1 MSHTFLM
8 EIGLEEIPAH
18 VVTPS
23 AAQLVEKTEKFLKEQ
38 RMDFDEVQT
47 YSTPRRLTVK
57 VTGLADKQPDI
68 QEEAKGPAKKIAYD
82 KDGNW
87 SKAAQGFARGQG
99 VSVDDIFFKELKGT
113 EYVYVKKFIEGK
125 AAADV
130 MQGMRDVAMDLKFP
144 TMMRWWGTNDFQYVR
159 PIRWIV
165 AMLDDQ
171 VIPFKILNI
180 ESGNVSQGHRFLGKP
195 VELKSADDYVEALR
209 SEKVIVDAVERK
221 SMIRDQIND
230 LAQKNNWKIVI
241 DEDLLEEVNNL
252 VEYPTVFAGSFD
264 EKYLSVPDQV
274 LITSMKDHQRFFYVT
289 DQNGKLL
296 PNFVSVRN
304 GNTEYLEN
312 VVQGNEKVLTARLE
326 DAKFFYEE
334 DQKQSIAD
342 YVERLKKVMFHD
354 KIGTI
359 YEKMARVRLLAAQ
372 IGKFVGLNDQ
382 ELADLDRAAQIYKF
396 DLVTGMV
403 GEFAELQGVMGE
415 IYARLQGENDNVAAA
430 IREEYMPTS
439 AEGELPVT
447 KVGAVLS
454 IADKIDSIQAFF
466 AAGMIPS
473 GSNDPYALRR
483 QALGIV
489 RIALARNWKLSV
501 PMMLKFVENAMN
513 ERPDLYKNIMPGDE
527 QKDMQQFIIDRLT
540 QIMNGDKQLRHDVL
554 DTVVANPENAFV
566 DIEEAAKILGKHLE
580 DDDFKETIE
589 ALTRVGRMA
598 KKAPN
603 FEDDAVLKAE
613 LFENESE
620 KKLAEAVKKV
630 ATAFEQADLEEK
642 FNQLASL
649 KDPITDYF
657 DSTMIMAKD
666 EDVKQNRLLQL
677 KQIADLTK
685 DFGELDNLN
694 VK

>member
-144 TMMRWWGTNDFQYVR
+144 TMMRWGTNDFQYVR

-209 SEKVIVDAVERK
+209 AEKVIVDAAERK
-221 SMIRDQIND
+221 SMIRAQIND

-439 AEGELPVT
+439 AEGELPAT

-527 QKDMQQFIIDRLT
+527 QKDMQQFIIDRLA